1 MYIKLIRDTAEKRI
15 KGWNL
20 KHDRYV
26 ERTIEHTTQKV
37 AWEISWLWWLEK
49 SVKWTWKVSSEYW
62 RQAAGIFQNTTG
74 TVRSNTVVS
83 IKRWFIIQLHIYEY
97 IFYTKACKLDGENI
111 HFNIINNNAIR

>member
-37 AWEISWLWWLEK
+37 A
-49 SVKWTWKVSSEYW
+49 
-62 RQAAGIFQNTTG
+62 
-74 TVRSNTVVS
+74 
-83 IKRWFIIQLHIYEY
+83 
-97 IFYTKACKLDGENI
+97 
-111 HFNIINNNAIR
+111 